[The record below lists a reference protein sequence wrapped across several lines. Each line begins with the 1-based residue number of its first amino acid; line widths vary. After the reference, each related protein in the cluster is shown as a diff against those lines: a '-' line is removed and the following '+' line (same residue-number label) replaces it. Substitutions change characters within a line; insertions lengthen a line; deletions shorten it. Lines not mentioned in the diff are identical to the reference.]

1 MRVDVDLDLCGRHG
15 ECVAAAPD
23 VFRFGPDGDLEWLE
37 HPPPELEGDAAYGA
51 TVCPVMAI
59 TVEVGEG

>member
-1 MRVDVDLDLCGRHG
+1 MRVVVDLEICDRHG

-23 VFRFGPDGDLEWLE
+23 VFRFADDGTLEWVE
-37 HPPPELEGDAAYGA
+37 HPPPEHEGDAAYGS

-59 TVEVGEG
+59 TVEAG

>member
-1 MRVDVDLDLCGRHG
+1 VRVRVDLELCERHG

-23 VFRFGPDGDLEWLE
+23 VFWFGDDGALEWLE
-37 HPPPELEGDAAYGA
+37 HPPEELHGDAAYGS

-59 TVEVGEG
+59 TVGAD

>member
-1 MRVDVDLDLCGRHG
+1 VRVWVDPNVCARHG

-23 VFRFGPDGDLEWLE
+23 VFWFGEDGDLEWLE

-51 TVCPVMAI
+51 TVCPTMAI
-59 TVEVGEG
+59 RVDDD

>member
-1 MRVDVDLDLCGRHG
+1 VRVTVDTDLCEQHG

-23 VFRFGPDGDLEWLE
+23 VFRFDDDGNLRWLE
-37 HPPPELEGDAAYGA
+37 HPPPSLEGDAAYGS

-59 TVEVGEG
+59 TVEVT

>member
-1 MRVDVDLDLCGRHG
+1 MRVTVDLDLCGRHG

-23 VFRFGPDGDLEWLE
+23 VFRFDENGDLQWLE
-37 HPPPELEGDAAYGA
+37 QPPPELEGAAADAA

-59 TVEVGEG
+59 TVDET